1 MLKKVG
7 HEIDVELLIIRNLKL
22 ARLFRKRGSDSDKA
36 TSTTWNPLFF
46 PPKSLPEGW
55 RWGVG
60 RFQYCLPVRAQRYLY

>member
-46 PPKSLPEGW
+46 PPPSLFLKGGDGGW
-55 RWGVG
+55 GDSSTAYR
-60 RFQYCLPVRAQRYLY
+60 